1 VIGPVESFLVRLWS
15 PDPGGPA
22 ADPLRGVVRRVT
34 TGEERV
40 FASEAELLGFLRAV
54 EAGAPE
60 GSARRPVP

>member
-15 PDPGGPA
+15 PDPGEPV

-40 FASEAELLGFLRAV
+40 FASEAELLGFLRT
-54 EAGAPE
+54 AGSEEPE
-60 GSARRPVP
+60 GSDPRPVP